1 MASFIV
7 NFKGLQMTHIK
18 TQMTKQQIDDLAGN
32 ALSQACAYIQNALGV
47 KTGDTA
53 GLFFS
58 GEPQDIIESI
68 LQDYIR
74 TEIQFQN
81 LDNN

>member
-1 MASFIV
+1 M
-7 NFKGLQMTHIK
+7 N
-18 TQMTKQQIDDLAGN
+18 KQEIQELAEN
-32 ALSQACAYIQNALGV
+32 ALHEACRHIQDALGV

-53 GLFFS
+53 GLFFT

-81 LDNN
+81 LSED